1 MKLVPLLAILTAL
14 ALPAS
19 ATVTWFAPSAT
30 YNSNATWPAGGT
42 YGNNFGVA
50 FKTGPSGSYS
60 MDWATIGL
68 SSSSTSGGSASF
80 TISLRNV
87 TNDTAYS
94 AVAGTTDHA
103 TDVVNFALPDTTA
116 TAFFLNL
123 TEADLPNISSYA
135 MAADTAYALIIYNPS
150 RTIGMTRTT
159 GYAQNTTNTYYTVGS
174 GFSALN
180 TFRNNTPNYTNSP
193 NSYPSLSISFGANA
207 VPEPTSM
214 FLAMFAGGMMLIRRK
229 R

>member
-1 MKLVPLLAILTAL
+1 MKLVPLLAILAAL

-19 ATVTWFAPSAT
+19 ATVTWFAPSDAS
-30 YNSNATWPAGGT
+30 NSNANWPAGGN
-42 YGNNFGVA
+42 YNNNFGVA

-60 MDWATIGL
+60 LDWATIGL
-68 SSSSTSGGSASF
+68 SSRTAVGSSASF
-80 TISLRNV
+80 PISLRSV

-103 TDVVNFALPDTTA
+103 TDVVNFALPATTN

-123 TEADLPNISSYA
+123 TEADLPNISNYA

-150 RTIGMTRTT
+150 SSIGLARRT
-159 GYAQNTTNTYYTVGS
+159 GYTQNTTNTYSTVGS
-174 GFSALN
+174 GFPALN
-180 TFRNNTPNYTNSP
+180 TFRTNTANYTTNP
-193 NSYPSLSISFGANA
+193 NSYPSLAISFGANA